1 VRQCAARSDYVIVM
15 DFDLWAGF
23 SQHGLVNGVGGLV
36 DKQGAYGMASVS
48 LFQYDFG
55 NGPQWAHYDLWAL
68 RGVGQRDCYWDQYRG
83 GRGGFGYTW
92 MPPVGSPP
100 ALVSSA
106 FGGMAIYRTDAYLAG
121 TYDGTT
127 DCEHVP
133 FHQSIARAT
142 GQMLYVCPSM
152 RTIVSW
158 MEPCEATPQPS
169 A

>member
-1 VRQCAARSDYVIVM
+1 
-15 DFDLWAGF
+15 
-23 SQHGLVNGVGGLV
+23 
-36 DKQGAYGMASVS
+36 
-48 LFQYDFG
+48 
-55 NGPQWAHYDLWAL
+55 
-68 RGVGQRDCYWDQYRG
+68 
-83 GRGGFGYTW
+83 

-100 ALVSSA
+100 SLVSSA

-133 FHQSIARAT
+133 FHKGIARAT